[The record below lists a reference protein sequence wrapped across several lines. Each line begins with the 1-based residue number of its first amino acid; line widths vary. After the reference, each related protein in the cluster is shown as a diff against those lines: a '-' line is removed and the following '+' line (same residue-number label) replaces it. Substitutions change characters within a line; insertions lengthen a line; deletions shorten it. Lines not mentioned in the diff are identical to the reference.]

1 MPSTSPPP
9 AARVLAAFLLT
20 AALAAE
26 GCSRSASVADTLAT
40 ATPIKHLVV
49 IFDENV
55 SFDHYFG
62 TYPDAVNAP
71 GEPVFTAASGTPAVN
86 GLTKELREHNPNFT
100 NTENGAVASN
110 PFRLSRTQA
119 ATSSQSHDY
128 TLEQMAY
135 HGGAADLF
143 PRYTG
148 RGMVGGTGAFFTRA
162 QVMGYYDGNT
172 VTALWNYA
180 QHFAMSDNAYS
191 DQYGP
196 SSPGA
201 INLIA
206 GQTNGVKAVKS
217 TYSTYVTDDGRGGK
231 TLINDIDPA
240 GDVCSDPFDD
250 NVTMTGRNV
259 GDLLTTA
266 NVTWGWFEGGFDI
279 TTPGPRGDQGCYRS
293 TYSSVVASST
303 PDYIPHHEPFQY
315 YASTANPTHARPSSA
330 AAIGTNGD
338 GANHQYDLRDFF
350 AAVQAGAF
358 PAVTYLKASA
368 FQDGHAG
375 YSDPLDEQTFL
386 VQTLNFLQA
395 RPEWRSTAVIIL
407 YDDSDGWYDHQMA
420 PVGNAS
426 FSAADRLDGM
436 GVCGEKGKTPRLPGV
451 AGTGPVDGRCGPGTR
466 QPFLVISP
474 WAKTNYVD
482 HTPIIQSSVLRFVED
497 NWLGGARLGGGS
509 FDATAGAINGMFDFG
524 GKGAAPVLYL
534 DESTGTRVEKPAG
547 HLPG

>member
-1 MPSTSPPP
+1 MFRTPRRP
-9 AARVLAAFLLT
+9 AARALALVGLAAVS
-20 AALAAE
+20 AAA
-26 GCSRSASVADTLAT
+26 GCARRAGQADTLDT

-49 IFDENV
+49 VFDENV

-71 GEPVFTAASGTPAVN
+71 GEPVFTPAAGTPAVN
-86 GLTKELREHNPNFT
+86 GLTKALREQNPNFT
-100 NTENGAVASN
+100 NAANGPAASN
-110 PFRLSRTQA
+110 PFRLARTQA

-135 HGGAADLF
+135 DGGAADLF

-148 RGMVGGTGAFFTRA
+148 RGMVGGTGAFFTPA

-206 GQTNGVKAVKS
+206 GQTNGVKVVKS
-217 TYSTYVTDDGRGGK
+217 TYATYVTEDGRGGE

-240 GDVCSDPFDD
+240 GDVCSDPVDD
-250 NVTMTGRNV
+250 AVSLTGRNI
-259 GDLLTTA
+259 GDLLTA
-266 NVTWGWFEGGFDI
+266 ARVSWGWFQGGFDI
-279 TTPGPRGDQGCYRS
+279 SAPEPTGDKGCVRS
-293 TYSSVVASST
+293 TYSSVVARST
-303 PDYIPHHEPFQY
+303 PDYVPHHEPFQY
-315 YASTANPTHARPSSA
+315 YASTANSTHARPSSI
-330 AAIGTNGD
+330 AAIGSNGD

-350 AAVQAGAF
+350 AAVQGGAF
-358 PAVTYLKASA
+358 PAVAYLKASA

-375 YSDPLDEQTFL
+375 YSDPLDEQTFV

-407 YDDSDGWYDHQMA
+407 YDDSDGWYDHQTA

-426 FSAADRLDGM
+426 FSPADRLDGM
-436 GVCGEKGKTPRLPGV
+436 GRCGEPGSAPRLPGV

-474 WAKTNYVD
+474 WARKNYVD
-482 HTPIIQSSVLRFVED
+482 HTLIVQSSVLRFIED

-509 FDATAGAINGMFDFG
+509 FDATAGAIDGMFDFG
-524 GKGAAPVLYL
+524 GKGAAPVLFL
-534 DESTGTRVEKPAG
+534 DESRGTPVEKPSG